1 MLIGGLVVLL
11 VMALVGTVLATPAV
25 NPETPGAVTQD
36 EDEDPEGPP
45 SADRVLRMLEDLQ
58 AADVNVAVTQ
68 EVAADYAARYGIGGA
83 MRLLA
88 WADESGRGADDIAAL
103 FDSGMGWGEV
113 RRALQEANPELDLHP
128 GIGWIMR
135 EARGNGVGR
144 ENAPGQNRD

>member
-11 VMALVGTVLATPAV
+11 LMALVGTVLATPAV
-25 NPETPGAVTQD
+25 NPEAPGAVTQD
-36 EDEDPEGPP
+36 GDEDPEGPP
-45 SADRVLRMLEDLQ
+45 SGDRVQRMVDDL
-58 AADVNVAVTQ
+58 AAVDISVDPAL
-68 EVAADYAARYGIGGA
+68 AADYAARYGIGGA

-88 WADESGRGADDIAAL
+88 WADASGRSADEIAGL
-103 FDSGMGWGEV
+103 FDSGIGWGDI
-113 RRALQEANPELDLHP
+113 RRQLQESNPELDLHP